1 MKKIFILITLLS
13 FSFTNKLSQ
22 ADDHLKVLWETEKI
36 FELPESVIYD
46 KKNDVLYVS
55 NITDH
60 PFNKDGTG
68 LFLKLDW
75 MELLLKKN
83 GLNHSTHLKG

>member
-46 KKNDVLYVS
+46 KKMM
-55 NITDH
+55 
-60 PFNKDGTG
+60 FCM
-68 LFLKLDW
+68 FLILQTIRLIKTEQVIYQKLD
-75 MELLLKKN
+75 
-83 GLNHSTHLKG
+83 

>member
-13 FSFTNKLSQ
+13 FSFTNKLVL
-22 ADDHLKVLWETEKI
+22 ADDHMKVLWETEKI
-36 FELPESVIYD
+36 FELPESAIYD
-46 KKNDVLYVS
+46 QKNDVLYIS

-68 LFLKLDW
+68 YISKIGLDGTII
-75 MELLLKKN
+75 EKK
-83 GLNHSTHLKG
+83 GIK

>member
-13 FSFTNKLSQ
+13 FNLMHKPVL
-22 ADDHLKVLWETEKI
+22 ADGHVKVLWETEKI
-36 FELPESVIYD
+36 FELPESAIYD

-68 LFLKLDW
+68 YISKIGLDGTVI
-75 MELLLKKN
+75 EKN

>member
-68 LFLKLDW
+68 YISKIGLDGTVI
-75 MELLLKKN
+75 EKN
-83 GLNHSTHLKG
+83 GSNHLMLPKV